1 MCYKVLPLPHSPPEP
16 VGAVVLPVLNC
27 RMCLVYKLQET
38 ITSHLNSSSSAL
50 RSNSS
55 TSC

>member
-16 VGAVVLPVLNC
+16 VGAVILPVLNC